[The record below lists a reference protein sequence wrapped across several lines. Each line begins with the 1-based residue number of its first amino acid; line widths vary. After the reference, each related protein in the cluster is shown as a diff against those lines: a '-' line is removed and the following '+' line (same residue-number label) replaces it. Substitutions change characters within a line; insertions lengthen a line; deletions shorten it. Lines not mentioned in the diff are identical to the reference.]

1 MKMKIKL
8 NALAA
13 SALLVLSCGCR
24 DNNLGPQL
32 PDEDFIGPYNV
43 ITLGTEADGLEASK
57 FLLTLKSE
65 DGMLIEREV
74 SHSRNGGIS
83 RMVLDRGMSEGT
95 YRLLYARYNDGKSDD
110 YEEFGFG
117 SRISISSDGVD
128 VIDSFN
134 PILRCAGEGTA
145 EDPYIISSSAH
156 LFNLMMAVNDY
167 DSNKE
172 ITSESRFE
180 QVCDIDMKT
189 MSRSCDSHYGWMPI
203 GADTNTPFRGT
214 YSGGGYTVKNLII
227 NRPNS
232 AGVGLFGFVC
242 DGSVDDLN
250 MADCTVTGQFAVG
263 ILAGGVITSGN
274 GIRGTGTFTNC
285 RVSNSTLDCP
295 STSASVGGILGG
307 VDMHS
312 RALIAGCTVEGG
324 SVSGGMNIG
333 GLSGGAGI
341 YSSVMFS
348 DCKNSASVRSLL
360 SGAGG
365 MIGTADTLQIAGCDN
380 YGIIKGAI
388 EADSKNPGLGT
399 GGLAGGG
406 GMTWVS
412 GSVNYGEVTGLEGV
426 GGIIGSTRVT
436 GSGTSSLYYNQA
448 FLRYCGNEGNVKGTT
463 CVGGTIGDAQAGTY
477 AVYNMG
483 DVTGQD
489 YVGGICGASSIA
501 VVHNTFNSGNVSGS
515 RYVAGILGKCT
526 WGSLAINQNS
536 GAVTGTSGHTA
547 GIVSLAGNNTVLNY
561 CSNFGEIT
569 GSSSAPVG
577 GIVGEVGDP
586 REWTAMNIAEC
597 VVGSLEIVTAFL
609 GPVVAV
615 TETVTELS
623 HVAEIA
629 LKVIEIVP
637 DLLLQATDYSF
648 LGYGIYEMVSPEVE
662 EALKASID
670 AHIEETSNS
679 VMNTMSSLRRE
690 GVGNIMNFRDAS
702 FATSYTDNVEQLVS
716 YYQTDGNDEKFNEG
730 MNEAREE
737 RGEALEKIQKTKE
750 IIHSVIGGVAVVCST
765 AAMIAGTVATGGA
778 ATAIMVAGS
787 AAAIIGGAN
796 AIIKS
801 CTEFESNAVVISQC
815 VNGGAVNAPGNGKA
829 ASIVGKL
836 YDGCLVE
843 NCLSTAPLNVKND
856 KGFVG
861 ESGSHSEISYCVS
874 LVDNPEYG
882 TDKHVKRS
890 LYHASWLAKGN
901 KVWSDNDVY
910 IVAPDL
916 FDDKSTYT
924 DCGFSL
930 NNHWIIPEGSPF
942 AIPYKSQMQK

>member
-1 MKMKIKL
+1 M
-8 NALAA
+8 AGA
-13 SALLVLSCGCR
+13 ALLMLWGCK
-24 DNNLGPQL
+24 DNNLGPQW
-32 PDEDFIGPYNV
+32 PDEDFFGPYNI
-43 ITLGTEADGLEASK
+43 ITLGNEADGLEASK
-57 FLLTLKSE
+57 FVLTLKSE

-74 SHSRNGGIS
+74 SHSRTAGIS
-83 RMVLDRGMSEGT
+83 RMELDRGMSEGT
-95 YRLLYARYNDGKSDD
+95 YRLLYARFKDGNDED

-117 SRISISSDGVD
+117 SRIKISAEGVE
-128 VIDSFN
+128 VIDVFN
-134 PILRCAGEGTA
+134 PTFKCAGRGTA
-145 EDPYIISSSAH
+145 EDPFIVSSSSH
-156 LFNLMMAVNDY
+156 LFNLMMEVNDY
-167 DSNKE
+167 DSNKS
-172 ITSESRFE
+172 ITSATRFE
-180 QVCDIDMKT
+180 QVCDIDMKS

-214 YSGGGYTVKNLII
+214 YSGGGYTIKNLII

-242 DGSVDDLN
+242 EGSVDDLN

-263 ILAGGVITSGN
+263 VLAGGVITSGN

-307 VDMHS
+307 VDMHA
-312 RALIAGCTVEGG
+312 RALIAGCEVDGG
-324 SVSGGMNIG
+324 SVSGGMNVG

-341 YSSVMFS
+341 YSSIMFS
-348 DCKNSASVRSLL
+348 DCKNSASVKSML

-365 MIGTADTLQIAGCDN
+365 MIGTADTLQIAGCYN
-380 YGIIKGAI
+380 YGLIKGST
-388 EADSKNPGLGT
+388 EANSDNPGLGT

-406 GMTWVS
+406 GMSWIS
-412 GSVNYGEVTGLEGV
+412 GSVNYGAVNGLDGV

-436 GSGTSSLYYNQA
+436 GSGTSALYYNQA
-448 FLRYCGNEGNVKGTT
+448 FLRYCGNEGDVTGIT
-463 CVGGTIGDAQAGTY
+463 CVGGAIGDAQAGTY
-477 AVYNMG
+477 AVYNKG
-483 DVTGQD
+483 AVRGEE

-501 VVHNTFNSGNVSGS
+501 VVHNTYNSGDVTGSG
-515 RYVAGILGKCT
+515 YVAGILGKCT

-536 GAVTGTSGHTA
+536 GKVNATSGHTA
-547 GIVSLAGNNTVLNY
+547 GIVGLAGNNTVLNY

-569 GSSSAPVG
+569 GTSSAPVA
-577 GIVGEVGDP
+577 GIVAEVGDP

-597 VVGSLEIVTAFL
+597 VIGSMEIVMAFV
-609 GPVVAV
+609 GPVIAITEVA
-615 TETVTELS
+615 TELA
-623 HVAEIA
+623 HAAEVV

-637 DLLLQATDYSF
+637 DVLLQVTDYSL

-670 AHIEETSNS
+670 ARIEETSNS
-679 VMNTMSSLRRE
+679 VMNTMTALRRE
-690 GVGNIMNFRDAS
+690 GAGNVMNFS
-702 FATSYTDNVEQLVS
+702 NVSLATSYTDNVEQLVA
-716 YYQTDGNDEKFNEG
+716 YYQTEGNDEIYNEG

-737 RGEALEKIQKTKE
+737 RGEALEKVQKTKE

-765 AAMIAGTVATGGA
+765 AALIAGTIASGGA

-815 VNGGAVNAPGNGKA
+815 VNAGAINASGNGKA
-829 ASIVGKL
+829 SSIVGKL

-843 NCLSTAPLNVKND
+843 NCLNTAPLNVKDD

-861 ESGSHSEISYCVS
+861 ESGSHSEISHCVS
-874 LVDNPEYG
+874 LIDNPEYA

-890 LYHASWLAKGN
+890 IYHASWLADGT
-901 KVWSDNDVY
+901 KVWADDYVCM
-910 IVAPDL
+910 VAPDL
-916 FDDKSTYT
+916 FANKNTYT
-924 DCGFSL
+924 ECGINL
-930 NNHWIIPEGSPF
+930 GKHWIIPEGSPF